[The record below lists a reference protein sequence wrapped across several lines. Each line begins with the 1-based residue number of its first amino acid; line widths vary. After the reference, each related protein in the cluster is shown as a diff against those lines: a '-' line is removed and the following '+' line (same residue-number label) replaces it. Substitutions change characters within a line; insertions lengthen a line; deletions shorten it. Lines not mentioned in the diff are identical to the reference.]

1 MGSEVLESGD
11 YTVASKLTIPSAAT
25 VNRLNHSMLRIRNPE
40 ASLAFYRDVFGMS
53 QTFSM
58 NAGPF
63 SIYYLAFPAPGDEV
77 PSDILKTSGLR
88 SGLLE
93 LVHVHETAERNG
105 GVTSAEKSCSEMVRT
120 GFGHLGFSVPDV
132 NALLRKGESA
142 GYEVLKWPG
151 DISLGALELLDASCQ
166 HMLHDRFRGLYTQ
179 VGFLRDPD
187 GYVEDS

>member
-1 MGSEVLESGD
+1 MGSEVPEPGD
-11 YTVASKLTIPSAAT
+11 YTVASKLTVSSAVT
-25 VNRLNHSMLRIRNPE
+25 VNRLNHSMLRIGNPE
-40 ASLAFYRDVFGMS
+40 ASLAFYRDIFGMS

-58 NAGPF
+58 NTGPF

-93 LVHVHETAERNG
+93 LIHVHEKAEENG
-105 GVTSAEKSCSEMVRT
+105 GAASAKDSCSGVLT
-120 GFGHLGFSVPDV
+120 GFGHLGFTVPDV
-132 NALLRKGESA
+132 NELLKKGEGA

-151 DISLGALELLDASCQ
+151 DVSLGALELSDASSQ
-166 HMLHDRFRGLYTQ
+166 HLLHDHFRGLYSQ

-187 GYVEDS
+187 G